1 MAEWIGKYEV
11 VERIAR
17 GGMGL
22 IFRAR
27 DPVLDR
33 LVALKVL
40 SGVEVTSE
48 LRARF
53 FREAQACARLSHP
66 NIVTIHD
73 MGEDDGRLFIVME
86 LLEGE
91 DLRRLIARQAPLAI
105 EDKLSIMLQICDGLH
120 YAHQKGVVHRDIK
133 PANIVLLG
141 TGQVKILDFGIAQ
154 IAAAQQWELT
164 RAGMIMG
171 TPRYMA
177 PEQARGQADHRSDI
191 FSVGA
196 VSYELLSARPPFTG
210 GDPLEILEQLRT
222 VTPPRLCELDPSLPP
237 ALAAAVERAMLKEPG
252 DRFADLGQMRGQLDL
267 VQSTLADE
275 AERVWA
281 RVLRQRETLAALHQA
296 LADRTGAV
304 CHGDPIPAPPHEERK
319 RLAAL
324 QALEREM
331 IEQVQAARSRLARAA
346 ALAPVLQ
353 HAHQLLAGGQLAE
366 AVHEFEAI
374 VTGMPEHALAIAALS
389 EARAKVEAQD
399 QERRREAD
407 DRLEDT
413 FVQTGAVAGLPSRP
427 GAVPTELIEAEAT
440 GRTWAPRVR
449 PIAIGAGIAAAIVI
463 ASLYWRIPATHR
475 GPPEDARAPA
485 ESTVGAPR
493 PTEFAAAPEKV
504 QEGDL
509 VRDGQDMKTADGRDR
524 EAVARPGTE
533 SQAPGTESQAPGTE
547 SQAPTTESQAPT
559 TESQAP
565 ATESQAPTTESR
577 APATESRAP
586 ATESRAPATESRAP
600 ATESQAER
608 GATAAP
614 SGGSRDRPSLPPRED
629 DKSGAAR
636 AGPASAPAGLEQ
648 ARLRMAA
655 AKRAA
660 EKVGAGFFVHNLFSS
675 AQSTEREAMA
685 ALERSDHEAAM
696 RLFAESQSRYQVAAQ
711 EAKRE
716 EETARQLAP
725 LKASLEQ
732 AHATVTARRQQ
743 ALAAA
748 ADQLAQDVFY
758 QAESRQVEGD
768 GLARRQDLVAAA
780 QAYRDAAER
789 YGEAILR
796 ARAARGK

>member
-533 SQAPGTESQAPGTE
+533 SQAPT
-547 SQAPTTESQAPT
+547 
-559 TESQAP
+559 
-565 ATESQAPTTESR
+565 TESQAPTTESR

-586 ATESRAPATESRAP
+586 ATESQAP